1 MSHLWPEGKLITVT
15 INEANLPEQLAWQG
29 RTHEVAVIANQWI
42 IDDAWW
48 QERVWRHYFKLS
60 TTSGFLLIIY
70 RDLVRQTWYLQRLYD

>member
-29 RTHEVAVIANQWI
+29 RVHEVAAIANQWI
-42 IDDAWW
+42 IDDEWW

-70 RDLVRQTWYLQRLYD
+70 QDLVHQTWYLQRLYD